1 MNYTIFRLTSLLTLQ
16 QLSPFLIQSSLQSES
31 ANISS
36 GTCFILHKN
45 GSLSPKISGFCTH
58 ECQIVLFL
66 RGKKMNCI

>member
-1 MNYTIFRLTSLLTLQ
+1 MNYTISFNFFTNIATTVS
-16 QLSPFLIQSSLQSES
+16 FFIQSSLQSES

-45 GSLSPKISGFCTH
+45 GSLSPKISVFCTH